1 MPVTGA
7 VVRGEDTVA
16 EGVVPVV
23 PVVPDVPMVPEVVE
37 EPVGPCC
44 DCVGLPSLRA
54 LSLAVTGAVVVGL
67 AVVADGVVG
76 AVCALAKPIEPSKAA
91 TALAVLTSLNAFIE
105 ISPGG

>member
-1 MPVTGA
+1 
-7 VVRGEDTVA
+7 
-16 EGVVPVV
+16 
-23 PVVPDVPMVPEVVE
+23 MVPEVVE
-37 EPVGPCC
+37 EPVAPCC

-67 AVVADGVVG
+67 VVVADGVVG